1 MMTKQ
6 KTDKRIAAL
15 ERKIKQ
21 LEAAQTPPPAST
33 VSSEESVEAYRD
45 RVHQMRERAANN
57 FQFSPQVLGPMVKA
71 CGTDDLRDLVHASH
85 RPQGPSAGGIPS
97 SQTLGGI
104 HPGGGASIS
113 PGSGTG
119 WVKQREWGADG
130 QHPVPGVAAADR
142 LMDEADRRDRAAKI
156 AEDKARRDALK

>member
-1 MMTKQ
+1 MSKQ
-6 KTDKRIAAL
+6 TDKRIAAL

-45 RVHQMRERAANN
+45 RVHQMRERAANA
-57 FQFSPQVLGPMVKA
+57 FQFRPEILREMQKA
-71 CGTDDLRDLVHASH
+71 CGTTDLRDLVHASH

-97 SQTLGGI
+97 SQQLSGV

-113 PGSGTG
+113 PGGTG
-119 WVKQREWGADG
+119 WRDASPLG
-130 QHPVPGVAAADR
+130 PPPGIRYVDAQLDAQDA
-142 LMDEADRRDRAAKI
+142 RDRAAKI